1 MHQLLL
7 GVVQGADEEQFFVF
21 RPAGEK
27 SELSLAGTCS
37 LKRCFSANLLG
48 LFAEYLMSFH

>member
-37 LKRCFSANLLG
+37 LKRCFSGNLLG